1 MEASRQRQLDRD
13 IAEMCRGRREAAGIS
28 LEKWAQMTHRSA
40 SSLSRF
46 ERGLSRPK
54 DLDTL
59 VSQYVGLPTP
69 SGDAQQ
75 RLRNDLSV
83 WALGFA
89 AWLTTIAIAVLISPE
104 DRADIFRV
112 AVLVQTALVIAL
124 TVRAAMVG
132 VIGPRIT
139 AGAVLWLGAAAVLVA
154 IRIGGSDED
163 IAASALLCVAGALLM
178 LGFALEIEPLV
189 KRRRKR

>member
-1 MEASRQRQLDRD
+1 
-13 IAEMCRGRREAAGIS
+13 
-28 LEKWAQMTHRSA
+28 
-40 SSLSRF
+40 
-46 ERGLSRPK
+46 
-54 DLDTL
+54 
-59 VSQYVGLPTP
+59 
-69 SGDAQQ
+69 
-75 RLRNDLSV
+75 
-83 WALGFA
+83 
-89 AWLTTIAIAVLISPE
+89 LISPE

-189 KRRRKR
+189 KRRRER